1 MRGVLQVPREVQTLV
16 KAFYPRSE
24 DRYATPEEWIAG
36 TLANFFNNDE
46 REVIRRFLDELLSV
60 RYSDEEIQEVWQRQ
74 YPSYDFSAGGHR
86 VFFTMIREAL
96 GP

>member
-1 MRGVLQVPREVQTLV
+1 M
-16 KAFYPRSE
+16 
-24 DRYATPEEWIAG
+24 
-36 TLANFFNNDE
+36 
-46 REVIRRFLDELLSV
+46 IRRFLDELLSG

-96 GP
+96 G